1 MELYKAL
8 GIAPGDVV
16 AFVGAGGKSGAILR
30 VAAELREAGTPVL
43 VAPTTKMFV
52 DEAEAVGPVV
62 VSEGEGELREGVAA
76 ALAREGAAVAGSA
89 VLTKDRI
96 GGVEPGWVPA
106 LAPPDGV
113 TLVEADGS
121 RRRPLKG
128 TADHEPVLP
137 EGATLVVA
145 VGGAGALGE
154 PLDESVVH
162 RPELFSGIT
171 GVAPG
176 HTITARAFARALLA
190 GLKRAPED
198 ARKAAL
204 IAGATPGPRMA
215 AASGAA
221 RELWKAGV
229 KKVVLTSLPQEKPGR
244 VWPL

>member
-1 MELYKAL
+1 LELYRAL
-8 GIAPGDVV
+8 GIVPGDVA
-16 AFVGAGGKSGAILR
+16 AFVGAGGKSAAILR
-30 VAAELREAGTPVL
+30 AAAELREAGIPAL

-52 DEAEAVGPVV
+52 DEAESVGPVV
-62 VSEGEGELREGVAA
+62 VSGEEGELREAVAA

-89 VLTKDRI
+89 LLSKERI

-137 EGATLVVA
+137 EGVTLVVV

-154 PLDESVVH
+154 PLSEEVVH
-162 RPELFSGIT
+162 RPERFSEIT

-176 HTITARAFARALLA
+176 HTITARAFARALLT
-190 GLKRAPED
+190 GLERAPKE

-204 IAGATPGPRMA
+204 IAGATPGPNMA

-229 KKVVLTSLPQEKPGR
+229 KRVVLTSLPQEKPGR